1 MNKVLMVV
9 AVLAGA
15 GIGLGV
21 SSHEAP
27 AGGFVAG
34 GCIRARRRGGLE
46 AQLTALRP
54 RRRHSRR

>member
-9 AVLAGA
+9 AVLASA

-27 AGGFVAG
+27 AGGFVVEAG
-34 GCIRARRRGGLE
+34 WRRN
-46 AQLTALRP
+46 
-54 RRRHSRR
+54 

>member
-27 AGGFVAG
+27 AGGSSPVVVSALVVEAG
-34 GCIRARRRGGLE
+34 WRRN
-46 AQLTALRP
+46 
-54 RRRHSRR
+54 